1 MINRQYFIWYI
12 FIFNIINKIYFEN
25 IRYVKNYE
33 VVIRKKKNIER
44 GIGND
49 FAFIRRYYKNRLLSD
64 VSYKNRIKGKNRV
77 DKEGDVKRYDN
88 NNDNN
93 NNNNNNN
100 NNDNNNDNKMDNSYN
115 YKNKSI
121 KENKTKIRKE
131 QVPSLDKTYNRNIN
145 EKEEIKKK
153 IKDIQRKRLI
163 IHFKQDNTILSSRNY
178 KHIFMKV
185 LSNCG
190 HIEKLTFINFYLYE
204 FPKSIN
210 NEDMLLKFCLRLLES
225 RRINVEN
232 DYQIS
237 HTKQMKSHNKNDDSK
252 NDDNKN
258 NDSKNNDNKNDDSK
272 NNDSKNNDSKNNDS
286 TNNDSTNNDN
296 KCDNM
301 NSKNN
306 CIYQIK
312 DKIKDLPNVSPSA
325 STFNSISTSPYTL
338 KVRDRN
344 KYPNDKN
351 YIFKIN
357 HSNKNNNNNNYNY
370 HHNNNQ
376 SHSSAKYQT
385 QRLNKKMIGT
395 NILDGYDI
403 IQMEEGLNL
412 SHNYEL
418 NDVNVCII
426 DTGIDENHIDLKDN
440 IIEKKTFMKHS
451 DKKYNIDGI
460 NSIESSANIESSDNI
475 ESINNIESSDNINSI
490 NNIDSS
496 DNINSINNIESS
508 DNINS
513 INNIESSDNNVHT
526 MLRNKLY
533 LEKKKECCN
542 YNTSNDGHGHGT
554 FIAGIIAGNSP
565 KGKKGI
571 KGISKKAKLI
581 ICKALN
587 NNNAGYISDIL
598 ECFNFCAKKKARII
612 NASFASTTHYPSL
625 FQALKE
631 LQDKDILVISSSGN
645 CSSNSKCKQAFQE
658 CNLNIQKLYPAAYS
672 ADLRNI
678 ISVSNIIQQSN
689 GNIVLSPDSCY
700 SPNYVH
706 LAAPG
711 GNIISAF
718 PNNKYAISSG
728 TSFSAAVITGLASL
742 VLSINSNLTS
752 QQVIELFKKSI
763 VQTKSLENK
772 VKWGGF
778 INVYDL
784 VRLTIDSLPKD
795 KDE

>member
-49 FAFIRRYYKNRLLSD
+49 FAFIRRYYKSRLLSD
-64 VSYKNRIKGKNRV
+64 VSYKNNSIKGKNRV
-77 DKEGDVKRYDN
+77 DKEGDIKKYDN
-88 NNDNN
+88 ND
-93 NNNNNNN
+93 
-100 NNDNNNDNKMDNSYN
+100 DNKMDNSYD

-121 KENKTKIRKE
+121 KENETKIRKE
-131 QVPSLDKTYNRNIN
+131 QVISLDKRYNRNIN

-163 IHFKQDNTILSSRNY
+163 IYFKQDNTILSSRNY

-185 LSNCG
+185 LSSCG

-210 NEDMLLKFCLRLLES
+210 NEDMLLKICLRLLES

-232 DYQIS
+232 DNQIS
-237 HTKQMKSHNKNDDSK
+237 HTVQMKSYNNNNNKW
-252 NDDNKN
+252 DNI
-258 NDSKNNDNKNDDSK
+258 
-272 NNDSKNNDSKNNDS
+272 
-286 TNNDSTNNDN
+286 
-296 KCDNM
+296 

-325 STFNSISTSPYTL
+325 STFTSISTSPYTL
-338 KVRDRN
+338 KLRDRN
-344 KYPNDKN
+344 KYANDKN
-351 YIFKIN
+351 HIFKIN
-357 HSNKNNNNNNYNY
+357 HSNKHKNNNNNNNNNDY
-370 HHNNNQ
+370 HNNNKSNYH
-376 SHSSAKYQT
+376 SHSSAKCQT

-440 IIEKKTFMKHS
+440 IIEKKT
-451 DKKYNIDGI
+451 
-460 NSIESSANIESSDNI
+460 SDNI
-475 ESINNIESSDNINSI
+475 KSSDNINSSD
-490 NNIDSS
+490 NIKSS
-496 DNINSINNIESS
+496 DN
-508 DNINS
+508 
-513 INNIESSDNNVHT
+513 NNVHT

-533 LEKKKECCN
+533 LKKKKECSN

-672 ADLRNI
+672 ADLNNI

-711 GNIISAF
+711 GNIISTF

-728 TSFSAAVITGLASL
+728 TSFSASVITGLASL

-784 VRLTIDSLPKD
+784 VRFTIDSLPKD